1 MFALNFKFVPKHA
14 LIQSNR
20 FIRPPAFEPAAKLAQ
35 VLVGCHLIK
44 PLRHEVCRILFAVHL
59 LILDVSSQLL
69 LLDPEELGVQVPEF
83 AASLSVKDAHCG
95 TGIDPHIALDV
106 QSHVV
111 CHRNHSLKF
120 V

>member
-20 FIRPPAFEPAAKLAQ
+20 FIRPPAFEPAAKLTQ
-35 VLVGCHLIK
+35 VLVGRHLIK
-44 PLRHEVCRILFAVHL
+44 PLRHEVCRIVFAIHL

-95 TGIDPHIALDV
+95 TGIDPHVALDV
-106 QSHVV
+106 ETHVLR
-111 CHRNHSLKF
+111 HGDHPKQF
-120 V
+120 A